1 MEILLT
7 PMTTLTL
14 RRGSATACLALVALA
29 AAAQP
34 SSRPATSP
42 PAAAAVATVP
52 GMPPVPDRTNL
63 YSETAQGKM
72 SDAVKGALARVYVPH
87 LQSNDVW
94 VIDPATLKVVD
105 KFRVGLNPQHVVPS
119 WDLKTLW
126 VANNA
131 ENTTKGSLTPIDPTT
146 GKPGKPIAVDDPY
159 NMYFTPDGK
168 EAIVVAEAFK
178 RLDFR
183 DPHTMALKSSLPT
196 PECAGINHA
205 DFSIDGRFAIFTCE
219 FGGMLAKID
228 LVERKVVGYLKLS
241 TGKMPQDIRVSPDG
255 STFYVADM
263 MADGVFVVDGATFK
277 EVGFVQTGKGTH
289 GLYPSRDGK
298 KLYIANRGSNKIHG
312 PAHGMGSV
320 SVLDFATRK
329 VEANWPIPDGGSPD
343 MGNVSADGKQLWL
356 SGRYDN
362 VVYVFDTTSGA
373 VTKIPVGKEPHG
385 LAVWPQPGR
394 YSLGHTG
401 NMR

>member
-34 SSRPATSP
+34 ATSA

-131 ENTTKGSLTPIDPTT
+131 EITT
-146 GKPGKPIAVDDPY
+146 
-159 NMYFTPDGK
+159 
-168 EAIVVAEAFK
+168 
-178 RLDFR
+178 
-183 DPHTMALKSSLPT
+183 
-196 PECAGINHA
+196 
-205 DFSIDGRFAIFTCE
+205 
-219 FGGMLAKID
+219 
-228 LVERKVVGYLKLS
+228 
-241 TGKMPQDIRVSPDG
+241 
-255 STFYVADM
+255 
-263 MADGVFVVDGATFK
+263 
-277 EVGFVQTGKGTH
+277 
-289 GLYPSRDGK
+289 
-298 KLYIANRGSNKIHG
+298 
-312 PAHGMGSV
+312 
-320 SVLDFATRK
+320 
-329 VEANWPIPDGGSPD
+329 
-343 MGNVSADGKQLWL
+343 
-356 SGRYDN
+356 
-362 VVYVFDTTSGA
+362 
-373 VTKIPVGKEPHG
+373 
-385 LAVWPQPGR
+385 
-394 YSLGHTG
+394 
-401 NMR
+401 